1 MSDVLLIK
9 GMKMPK
15 SCPCELVGVGYDM
28 YCTFAY
34 GVPSRVL
41 EYYECCE
48 KETRPEWCP
57 LVEGTPHGKW
67 SDKQVAYI
75 GEYGDLHFGY
85 RCSACGAIL
94 NKTNYCG
101 ACGAKMD
108 NVLMGD

>member
-1 MSDVLLIK
+1 MYNEGGKMSVLVK

-48 KETRPEWCP
+48 KDTRPEWCP
-57 LVEGTPHGKW
+57 LSEVPQHGRLIIE
-67 SDKQVAYI
+67 D
-75 GEYGDLHFGY
+75 GE
-85 RCSACGAIL
+85 IV
-94 NKTNYCG
+94 NE
-101 ACGAKMD
+101 
-108 NVLMGD
+108 